1 MVQLLHPVYLPSPS
15 PRLGHVSIPLR
26 SFAQNQTNS
35 VFCDRW
41 LNWMGFFYS
50 EYHAGSCG
58 FNPPSGSI
66 SHGHSNQGRIVS
78 VVLLAFSN
86 PKVIA
91 GSRLCWMRHP
101 TPKRDHCQVE
111 HVETAANS
119 FYSEE
124 KGIIGKKC
132 HASSVQRV
140 KCKAWNDKWQTHIGC
155 THFIVKSLVLP
166 TRYVILFKLRPWSL
180 NLKIK

>member
-1 MVQLLHPVYLPSPS
+1 
-15 PRLGHVSIPLR
+15 
-26 SFAQNQTNS
+26 
-35 VFCDRW
+35 
-41 LNWMGFFYS
+41 MGFFYS

-91 GSRLCWMRHP
+91 GAHLCWMRHP

-124 KGIIGKKC
+124 KGIIGKKMSC
-132 HASSVQRV
+132 
-140 KCKAWNDKWQTHIGC
+140 
-155 THFIVKSLVLP
+155 IVCPESKM
-166 TRYVILFKLRPWSL
+166 
-180 NLKIK
+180 